1 MSSSSEKFVRESHTV
16 TTTLI
21 LASQS
26 PRRRQLLTEA
36 GYVFT
41 VIPPDE
47 HVETPIRADESPQ
60 DYVQRLAKSKAEN
73 VAQKISATEIS
84 APKISDDN
92 PESCDIIG
100 CDTVVLCEGRILG
113 KPADE
118 NDARNMLTM
127 LRGTEHT
134 VWSGLCVLRMT
145 GRQSELRGEIRGE
158 VRSAVTRLLMLPI
171 ADHEIERYLRSG
183 DWHGKAGALGYQ
195 DGHAWLTILEGSES
209 NVVGLPLEL
218 LHAML
223 FSPIE
228 P

>member
-1 MSSSSEKFVRESHTV
+1 M

-36 GYVFT
+36 SYVFR

-47 HVETPIRADESPQ
+47 NVETPIHADESPQ
-60 DYVQRLAKSKAEN
+60 NYVQRLAKSKAEN
-73 VAQKISATEIS
+73 VAAKISATEIS
-84 APKISDDN
+84 DDN
-92 PESCDIIG
+92 PEGSCVIG
-100 CDTVVLCEGRILG
+100 CDTVAVCEGWILG

-127 LRGTEHT
+127 LRGTEHA

-145 GRQSELRGEIRGE
+145 GQRSTVCCE
-158 VRSAVTRLLMLPI
+158 VRSAMTRLLMLPI
-171 ADHEIERYLRSG
+171 SDHEIERYLRSG
-183 DWHGKAGALGYQ
+183 DWHGKAGALGFQ
-195 DGHAWLTILEGSES
+195 DGYAWLTILEGSES

-223 FSPIE
+223 FSHSE